1 MAKVTVTFGSR
12 LVGEY
17 PLEKATV
24 VVGRDASC
32 DIHIDNLGISRAH
45 CQFIKRGNTFIL
57 QDMNSANGT
66 YVNGRRIGEHYLND
80 GDDIL
85 IGKFTLK
92 FDAVHFAAEPK
103 AEEPSAGMSDAL
115 RTYVV
120 DGPQV
125 RDALAEM
132 RGAPVAGR
140 QTEPIPPPPAA
151 ATAHETPAVADRTP
165 SNMRPPPP
173 TAVSPAPGTPP
184 GPTAAPGP
192 PPRRAIDHALDFD
205 PLKPQSRPGAKTSR
219 FRQRDDTRGM
229 RGILYLSLV
238 TNIVLIILVA
248 VLMVFLV
255 KMIDRQSPVPP
266 GRPEPSPPA
275 VPTPAAE
282 KAAPSGERA
291 K

>member
-12 LVGEY
+12 MVGEY
-17 PLEKATV
+17 PLEKATI

-45 CQFIKRGNTFIL
+45 CQFIKRGNAFIL

-103 AEEPSAGMSDAL
+103 AEEPPAGMSDAL

-120 DGPQV
+120 DGPKV

-132 RGAPVAGR
+132 RGTPSAGR
-140 QTEPIPPPPAA
+140 QTEPIPPPPTAA
-151 ATAHETPAVADRTP
+151 VE
-165 SNMRPPPP
+165 PP
-173 TAVSPAPGTPP
+173 PAPGPAPAPAPAP
-184 GPTAAPGP
+184 GPTPAPGP
-192 PPRRAIDHALDFD
+192 PPRRAIDHALGFD
-205 PLKPQSRPGAKTSR
+205 PLKPQSTPGTKTSR
-219 FRQRDDTRGM
+219 FRQREETRGM
-229 RGILYLSLV
+229 RGILYLSLA

-255 KMIDRQSPVPP
+255 RMIDRQSPVPP
-266 GRPEPSPPA
+266 GRPKPSPPA
-275 VPTPAAE
+275 VPAPAAE

>member
-17 PLEKATV
+17 PLEKATT

-92 FDAVHFAAEPK
+92 FDAVHFTAEPK
-103 AEEPSAGMSDAL
+103 AEDPPAGMSDAL

-120 DGPQV
+120 DGPKV

-132 RGAPVAGR
+132 RGEPVAGR
-140 QTEPIPPPPAA
+140 QTEPIPPPP
-151 ATAHETPAVADRTP
+151 TAEVEP
-165 SNMRPPPP
+165 
-173 TAVSPAPGTPP
+173 SPAPGPAQAPAPAPVPTP
-184 GPTAAPGP
+184 APGP
-192 PPRRAIDHALDFD
+192 APRRAIDHALDFD
-205 PLKPQSRPGAKTSR
+205 PLKPRSSPGDKTSR
-219 FRQRDDTRGM
+219 FRQRDETRGM
-229 RGILYLSLV
+229 RGILYLSLA

-275 VPTPAAE
+275 APAPAAE
-282 KAAPSGERA
+282 KAAPSGEHA